1 LSNAVNRDW
10 ESEISD
16 AGNHYVAVRG
26 LQEPQLHND
35 KKQKEALRPFGDEK
49 VLQFVP
55 QAHGAQG
62 SEVAVGRTVL
72 VLGES
77 SNR

>member
-1 LSNAVNRDW
+1 
-10 ESEISD
+10 
-16 AGNHYVAVRG
+16 